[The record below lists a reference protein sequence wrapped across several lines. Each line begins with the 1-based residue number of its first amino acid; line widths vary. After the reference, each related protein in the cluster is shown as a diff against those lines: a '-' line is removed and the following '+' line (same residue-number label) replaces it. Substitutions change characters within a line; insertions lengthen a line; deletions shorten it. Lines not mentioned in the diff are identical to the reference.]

1 MGKTGKRGEGEDEE
15 EKRRSARGRAPR
27 PRNPVE
33 LESSLLKWQRKRW
46 CEEGE
51 GFSFEKPPSFPSGVS
66 AKE

>member
-33 LESSLLKWQRKRW
+33 LESSLLKWQRKPW
-46 CEEGE
+46 VE
-51 GFSFEKPPSFPSGVS
+51 GFSFDLLLCFLLESQRGK
-66 AKE
+66 